1 MLNIENGQGQEPSN
15 DLPALRC
22 IWNEETQQVG
32 LQFDNKV
39 FKSWTFIMW
48 VLDEAKRKAEEQY
61 KMGIAR
67 MAQQQMM
74 EMQRDA
80 MVAAKLRGH

>member
-1 MLNIENGQGQEPSN
+1 MIENSQGQEDQA
-15 DLPALRC
+15 DLPFLKC
-22 IWNEETQQVG
+22 LWNAETQQVG
-32 LQFDNKV
+32 LQFDNKT

-61 KMGIAR
+61 KMGL
-67 MAQQQMM
+67 AQAAQRQMF

-80 MVAAKLRGH
+80 ALAAKLRGHS